1 MNQKLKI
8 SVVMCAHNPHQG
20 RLERVMAA
28 LREQTLGKEE
38 WELLLVDNASADP
51 LSGRVDL
58 GWHPRGRHIL
68 EEELGLTPA
77 RMRGIGESLGEL
89 VVWVDDDNVLD
100 RDYLEV
106 AWRVGERYPM
116 LGVWGGNLI
125 GEFEGGMPEWAGPYV
140 GYLAVRGVERAEWDN
155 RYDASTAPFGAGM
168 VVRREVAE
176 EYAARVKESPSRRQ
190 MDRRG
195 SSLASCGD
203 IDLAF
208 TGVDMGY
215 GCGVFPELGLLH
227 LIPAGRLAESYLLRL
242 VEEIWCSLTMLTL
255 VRGLEKVPARAG
267 LAVRIGGVLGGLK
280 RRLLWDRRHRLF
292 KEAEMR
298 GRRRGVLVYE
308 ELRRS
313 QVGAGA

>member
-51 LSGRVDL
+51 LSGRVDMS
-58 GWHPRGRHIL
+58 WHPRGRHIL

-77 RMRGIGESLGEL
+77 RMRGIGESRGEL

-140 GYLAVRGVERAEWDN
+140 GYLAVRGVERAMWDN
-155 RYDASTAPFGAGM
+155 RYDATTAPFGAGM
-168 VVRREVAE
+168 VVRRAVAE
-176 EYAARVKESPSRRQ
+176 EYAVRVKASPSRRQ

-195 SSLASCGD
+195 NSLASCGD

-215 GCGVFPELGLLH
+215 GSGVFPELGLRH
-227 LIPAGRLAESYLLRL
+227 LIPAGRLTESYLLRL
-242 VEEIWCSLTMLTL
+242 VEEIWSSLTLLTL
-255 VRGLEKVPARAG
+255 VRGLEKVPARGG

-280 RRLLWDRRHRLF
+280 RRLLWDRRHRVF
-292 KEAEMR
+292 KEAEMK

-308 ELRRS
+308 ELRRA
-313 QVGAGA
+313 QAGKGA